1 MRLWFLLLALPVVVY
16 FAIGLP
22 VYLNQNKLLF
32 VPERGPIDPAS
43 VGVQGLTAVTLHTQ
57 DGLDLTAW
65 YKAPAAGRPVLVYFH
80 GNGGNI
86 AGRAGRLRLFD
97 QFGWGALF
105 VEYRGYGPNPGTPSE
120 AGFARDA
127 LAGYAFLQERQ
138 ISGSR
143 IILYGESLG
152 TGVAVRL
159 ATERPVGAVIL
170 DSPYTSIAAVAQAH
184 FPWLPAALLIRNK
197 FYLKSRIRDIHA
209 PLLIMQ
215 GALDKVVPP
224 AQGQADFAEAL
235 PPKQFWLGPGTEHWN
250 VLETGGA
257 AVAEQFAAAY
267 VPGA

>member
-1 MRLWFLLLALPVVVY
+1 M
-16 FAIGLP
+16 
-22 VYLNQNKLLF
+22 
-32 VPERGPIDPAS
+32 
-43 VGVQGLTAVTLHTQ
+43 
-57 DGLDLTAW
+57 DLTAW
-65 YKAPAAGRPVLVYFH
+65 YKASAAGRPVLVYFH

-86 AGRAGRLRLFD
+86 AGRTGRLQIFD
-97 QFGWGALF
+97 SLGWGALF

-120 AGFARDA
+120 QGFARDA
-127 LAGYAFLQERQ
+127 LAAYGFLQERQ
-138 ISGSR
+138 ILPSR

-159 ATERPVGAVIL
+159 ATARPVAAVIL

-197 FYLKSRIRDIHA
+197 FYLLSRIRDIHA

-215 GALDKVVPP
+215 GALDSVVPP

-235 PPKQFWLGPGTEHWN
+235 PPKQFWSGTETQHWN

-257 AVAEQFAAAY
+257 AVVQAFAAAY